1 MKNILILRRYQKPY
15 LEDIKNNI
23 KKYDTW
29 KTQLTLSIKFMSSK
43 DTDEEL
49 LIHSRNDNIEI
60 MINNK
65 ADEDILNHCF
75 TDIKSA

>member
-1 MKNILILRRYQKPY
+1 MILRRYQKPY

>member
-1 MKNILILRRYQKPY
+1 
-15 LEDIKNNI
+15 
-23 KKYDTW
+23 
-29 KTQLTLSIKFMSSK
+29 MSSK

-75 TDIKSA
+75 TGIKSA